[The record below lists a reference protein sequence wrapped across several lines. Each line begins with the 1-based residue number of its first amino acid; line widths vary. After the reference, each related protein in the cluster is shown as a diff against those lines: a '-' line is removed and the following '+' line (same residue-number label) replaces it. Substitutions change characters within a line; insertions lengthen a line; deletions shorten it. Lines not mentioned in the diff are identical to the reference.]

1 MLSGGSITVKKCLVN
16 SYVSVYF
23 LYKNYNTMY
32 LNYQKEQNFVKIRT
46 MALIFF
52 VLKTPP
58 LLYAVIIPS
67 VHALQKLYYTP
78 TMGASERPSPK

>member
-32 LNYQKEQNFVKIRT
+32 LNDQKEQNFVQIRT
-46 MALIFF
+46 MALP
-52 VLKTPP
+52 L
-58 LLYAVIIPS
+58 LLYAVIMPS